1 MTDRRVFGMAAG
13 LDRPHH
19 HFARVHPDAG
29 FNGNLALRAQTVGV
43 ATQLLL
49 HRQRRMKCP
58 LRMVLMR
65 DRRAEQSEDAV
76 AGRLRNVAAVA
87 MHRLHHKLQHRV
99 DDRARLLGI
108 EIAHQLRRALDV
120 GEQRGDRLA
129 LALRTFRRLPLM
141 SDFDAWGFRGGG
153 RTGR

>member
-1 MTDRRVFGMAAG
+1 MGDG
-13 LDRPHH
+13 
-19 HFARVHPDAG
+19 
-29 FNGNLALRAQTVGV
+29 
-43 ATQLLL
+43 
-49 HRQRRMKCP
+49 
-58 LRMVLMR
+58 
-65 DRRAEQSEDAV
+65 RAEQCEDAV

-87 MHRLHHKLQHRV
+87 MHRRHHKLQHRV

-129 LALRTFRRLPLM
+129 LALQAVRRLLLM
-141 SDFDAWGFRGGG
+141 SDFDAWSFRSGG